1 MYVLDKAQVD
11 YILNDIRRNGI
22 ETEELQFNLLDH
34 ICCVVENEMSPDTS
48 FEAVYAEVLPRFFKH
63 QLREIQEETNL
74 LLTFKN
80 YYAMKKVMINSGL
93 FTAVTFT
100 VGSILKL
107 AHLPGAAVL
116 LILGIASMSFVFLP
130 LFFLLKSKEEKVKS
144 AKVILGT
151 GVVFGILFCLSTLFK
166 VMHWP
171 YADVMWFIALG
182 ILFFVFLPLFYFTGI
197 RKPETK
203 MNTILASIMILTVG
217 GLLFTLTNLR
227 SNLNKESAYTASN
240 AYYEKCLDK
249 TELSN
254 SKKYELPKVDS
265 IQVKNEALKREV
277 EAIINNING
286 VKHGFLTYMSA
297 GKKISELELCKRFE
311 GDFEGVALY
320 FFKQTKMNPE
330 EDILKSH
337 LPNLK
342 SALEKFKVFV
352 GRNYSK
358 DVASILNLEGGSRRY
373 KTGVKH
379 VSWEY
384 LYFNA
389 VPFEVAVRN
398 LNQLQLAIRIIES
411 SCVQ

>member
-1 MYVLDKAQVD
+1 MYVLNKSQVD
-11 YILNDIRRNGI
+11 YILDDIRRNGI

-34 ICCVVENEMSPDTS
+34 ICCVVENEMSPDMS
-48 FEAVYAEVLPRFFKH
+48 FEEVYGNVLPRFFKNH
-63 QLREIQEETNL
+63 LREIQEETNL

-93 FTAVTFT
+93 FTAVTFI

-107 AHLPGAAVL
+107 LHLPGGAILLVL
-116 LILGIASMSFVFLP
+116 AIASMSFVFLP

-144 AKVILGT
+144 AKVILGS

-166 VMHWP
+166 IMHWP

-217 GLLFTLTNLR
+217 GLLFSLTNLR
-227 SNLNKESAYTASN
+227 SNLNKDSAYSAAN
-240 AYYEKCLDK
+240 AYYNTCLDR
-249 TELSN
+249 TEFSN
-254 SKKYELPKVDS
+254 IKKYEQGNTDS
-265 IQVKNEALKREV
+265 VRVKNEALKLEV
-277 EAIINNING
+277 DAIIQRIQE
-286 VKHGFLTYMSA
+286 VKKGFYAYLTE
-297 GKKISELELCKRFE
+297 GEKLSETELSKRFN
-311 GDFEGVALY
+311 GDFDGVAAY
-320 FFKQTKMNPE
+320 FFKQTNMNPE
-330 EDILKSH
+330 EDQLKSH

-342 SALEKFKVFV
+342 LALKEFKAFV
-352 GRNYSK
+352 SKNYSN
-358 DVASILNLEGGSRRY
+358 DAASILDLEGGSRLY
-373 KTGVKH
+373 KTGVKN

-389 VPFEVAVRN
+389 VPFEIADRN
-398 LNQLQLAIRIIES
+398 LNQLLLDIRIIES
-411 SCVQ
+411 QCIL